1 MVGFVIGIFAAGWL
15 ITDLWSKY
23 LNSPVVVTFQ
33 PFETTIDQIPFPAV
47 TSKRAQFNKPF
58 GITEVPVVHFLL
70 KTFTLTHFEFFLNQV
85 CNMNKV
91 LRSKAEEFIALAQKN
106 NSNPETLEARKNLFY
121 VDHVCSSSKS
131 FSKRFNYSL
140 SRGTIG
146 SDILGMVQIRD
157 GDDEQSDVASFLKR
171 VGSI

>member
-1 MVGFVIGIFAAGWL
+1 
-15 ITDLWSKY
+15 
-23 LNSPVVVTFQ
+23 
-33 PFETTIDQIPFPAV
+33 
-47 TSKRAQFNKPF
+47 
-58 GITEVPVVHFLL
+58 
-70 KTFTLTHFEFFLNQV
+70 
-85 CNMNKV
+85 MNKV

-171 VGSI
+171 VGRI